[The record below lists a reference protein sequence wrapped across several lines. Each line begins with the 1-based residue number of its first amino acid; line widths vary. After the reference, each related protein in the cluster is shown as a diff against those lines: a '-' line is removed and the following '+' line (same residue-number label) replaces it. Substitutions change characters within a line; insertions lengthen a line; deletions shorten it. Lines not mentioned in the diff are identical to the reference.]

1 MPDPRAPMTATDTT
15 AAADTPAG
23 TTHPPATGAGFVTAC
38 LQSAKRTILQFFRTP
53 QLLMLGTVQ
62 GALFLFM
69 FRYIFGGAIQVNS
82 QLDYVD
88 FLVPGFLVTG
98 ILWLG
103 MPASSGVAEDAT
115 TGVHD
120 RMRSLPIPR
129 ASVMFGRSLA
139 DTALTSW
146 GLFVTGVLAFI
157 FGFQLHSSAIDVVIA
172 LALLLVVTYSFMWV
186 FITIGLVSSSAQAAN
201 GMATLLVIPVAF
213 ISAAYVPASSL
224 PSWLQPVADNQPFT
238 VFSNALRSLTL
249 GGTNAVG
256 IGHTTTYWV
265 IISLVWCA
273 GIFLVFSTI
282 AVTRFSRRR

>member
-1 MPDPRAPMTATDTT
+1 MTTTDSITTGLAAPSTI
-15 AAADTPAG
+15 P
-23 TTHPPATGAGFVTAC
+23 HATGAGFVTAS

-69 FRYIFGGAIQVNS
+69 FRYIFGGAIHPPGG
-82 QLDYVD
+82 LEYVD

-120 RMRSLPIPR
+120 RLRSLPIPR

-139 DTALTSW
+139 DTALTMW
-146 GLFVTGVLAFI
+146 GLFVTTILAFI
-157 FGFQLHSSAIDVVIA
+157 VGYRLEADVLDVVLAIA
-172 LALLLVVTYSFMWV
+172 LIVLVAYCFSWV
-186 FITIGLVSSSAQAAN
+186 FITIGLISKTAQAAN

-213 ISAAYVPASSL
+213 ISAAYVPANSL
-224 PSWLQPVADNQPFT
+224 PSWLRPVADNQPFT
-238 VFSNALRSLTL
+238 VFSNALRGLTL
-249 GGTNAVG
+249 GSPSKFG

-265 IISLVWCA
+265 VLTLVWCA

-282 AVTRFSRRR
+282 AVMRFSRQR

>member
-1 MPDPRAPMTATDTT
+1 MTTTDSRATATGAQLSTPRATGANFVT
-15 AAADTPAG
+15 AAA
-23 TTHPPATGAGFVTAC
+23 
-38 LQSAKRTILQFFRTP
+38 QSAKRTVLQFFRTP

-69 FRYIFGGAIQVNS
+69 FRYIFGGAIEPGGG
-82 QLDYVD
+82 LDYVD

-115 TGVHD
+115 TGGHD
-120 RMRSLPIPR
+120 RLRSVPIPR
-129 ASVMFGRSLA
+129 ASVMFGRSIA
-139 DTALTSW
+139 DTALTLW
-146 GLFVTGVLAFI
+146 GLLVTGVLAFV
-157 FGFQLHSSAIDVVIA
+157 FGFRIHSDALDVLLAVALLVIA
-172 LALLLVVTYSFMWV
+172 TYSFMWV

-213 ISAAYVPASSL
+213 ISAAYVPADSL

-238 VFSNALRSLTL
+238 VFSNALRSLTE
-249 GGTNAVG
+249 GGTHTVG

-265 IISLVWCA
+265 VLSLVWCA
-273 GIFLVFSTI
+273 GIFVVFSSI
-282 AVTRFSRRR
+282 AVSRFSRRR

>member
-1 MPDPRAPMTATDTT
+1 MTTTDSRTAGLAAPSTI
-15 AAADTPAG
+15 PHG
-23 TTHPPATGAGFVTAC
+23 TGAGFVTAS

-69 FRYIFGGAIQVNS
+69 FRYIFGGAIRTPDGLS
-82 QLDYVD
+82 YVD

-120 RMRSLPIPR
+120 RLRSLPIPR

-139 DTALTSW
+139 DTALTMW
-146 GLFVTGVLAFI
+146 GLFVTTVLAFI
-157 FGFQLHSSAIDVVIA
+157 VGYRLEADVLDVVLA
-172 LALLLVVTYSFMWV
+172 LALIVLVAYCFSWV
-186 FITIGLVSSSAQAAN
+186 FICIGLVSKTAQAAN

-213 ISAAYVPASSL
+213 ISAAYVPATTL
-224 PSWLQPVADNQPFT
+224 PSWLRPVAENQPFT
-238 VFSNALRSLTL
+238 VFSNALRGLTL
-249 GGTNAVG
+249 GSPHAVG

-265 IISLVWCA
+265 VLTLVWCA

-282 AVTRFSRRR
+282 AVMRFSRQR

>member
-1 MPDPRAPMTATDTT
+1 MTTTDTQTDRSAAEPAT
-15 AAADTPAG
+15 AA
-23 TTHPPATGAGFVTAC
+23 ATGAGFVTAA

-69 FRYIFGGAIQVNS
+69 FRYIFGGAIKPGGGF
-82 QLDYVD
+82 DYVD

-103 MPASSGVAEDAT
+103 MPASSGVAEDAA

-120 RMRSLPIPR
+120 RLRSLPIPR
-129 ASVMFGRSLA
+129 SSVMFGRSIA
-139 DTALTSW
+139 DTALTMW
-146 GLFVTGVLAFI
+146 GLFVAGVLAFVV
-157 FGFQLHSSAIDVVIA
+157 GFRLHADAPEVL
-172 LALLLVVTYSFMWV
+172 LAVALLVVAAYSFSWI

-213 ISAAYVPASSL
+213 ISAAYVPAHSL
-224 PSWLQPVADNQPFT
+224 PGWLQPVANNQPFT
-238 VFSNALRSLTL
+238 ILSNAMRSLTL
-249 GGTNAVG
+249 GGADAVG
-256 IGHTTTYWV
+256 LGHSTTYWV
-265 IISLVWCA
+265 VLSLAWCA

-282 AVTRFSRRR
+282 AVSRFARTR